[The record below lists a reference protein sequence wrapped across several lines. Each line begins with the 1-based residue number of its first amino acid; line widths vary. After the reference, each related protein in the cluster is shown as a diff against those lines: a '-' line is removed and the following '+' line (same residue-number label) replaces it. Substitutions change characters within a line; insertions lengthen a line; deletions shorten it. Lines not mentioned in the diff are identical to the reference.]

1 MSELDDFMV
10 HTVIVRTL
18 TGSGGMGQTFADPVD
33 VVCFVDDQRR
43 LVRDTHGAEIV
54 SESTVLDVDTAHAAT
69 WAPGSLVTLPSG
81 REATVITCAVRTSG
95 DLDLPDH
102 LEVSLT

>member
-1 MSELDDFMV
+1 MSELADFMV
-10 HTVIVRTL
+10 HTVTVATL

-54 SESTVLDVDTAHAAT
+54 SESTVLDVDLAHAPT
-69 WAPGSLVTLPSG
+69 WVPGSLVTLPSG
-81 REATVITCAVRTSG
+81 RQATVITAAVRTSG

-102 LEVSLT
+102 IEVSLT